1 MRFRKLN
8 LEIQTEAGPFGGEIA
23 FSDGLVVVWADNSMG
38 KSTCVRSILVVLGL
52 EAMLTTN
59 QSELPLTQAPLDHLE
74 DADGV
79 RHKVLES
86 DVYLQLENAKGET
99 ITVRRTLVGTRDK
112 NLITVVFGPLLTNP
126 DSTHATK
133 NFFVNRDGG
142 ATRESGFHSFLA
154 EFLGWQLPIVQR
166 YGEGRECPLYLQ
178 CLFPFFVVEQTRGWS
193 SIVPPVPTQFRI
205 RDVHKRAVEFIL
217 NLDAFK
223 VARLR
228 QGLRDEK
235 RRIEGDWKVLSTKTA
250 DLADSLA
257 AVSRN
262 VPTNPV
268 IKWPPKIAPALEKSQ
283 GGGWAAIDTLLVSA
297 REELSKLVEQEIP
310 RVEEIAN
317 EAEQE
322 LIDAEQ
328 TLRSQQSQLSRRLVQ
343 IENEH
348 QEIEA
353 LKIRLETLEEDI
365 QRNKDQRTLNTM
377 SSELVEHVSQGTC
390 PVCSQSIQDSL
401 VPLDVD
407 QSVMSVDDNIAF
419 LSEQRR
425 TYLGVLSRLE
435 SSQSTRRRR
444 ANSEREQIDNL
455 RDTIR
460 ELRTTLIADGRMP
473 SAAAIRERLILEQK
487 IERISSGKD
496 QFSKLL
502 EEFRLL
508 AKQWKTNRAEFGK
521 LPKDDTTKAD
531 RAKLQAW
538 SESIRAQ
545 LTEYGFRSDKVTPIA
560 ISSDSYKPEY
570 EGFDLQTSISASDTI
585 RTIWAYLLGLI
596 EISNEHETHHPK
608 FLIFDE
614 PKQQS
619 TNDVSFVE
627 LLKHASTIGNS
638 QIVFFT
644 SEDNSRLKKALV
656 GIEHDFFE
664 FEGRVLTRK
673 NAE

>member
-1 MRFRKLN
+1 M
-8 LEIQTEAGPFGGEIA
+8 
-23 FSDGLVVVWADNSMG
+23 
-38 KSTCVRSILVVLGL
+38 
-52 EAMLTTN
+52 
-59 QSELPLTQAPLDHLE
+59 
-74 DADGV
+74 
-79 RHKVLES
+79 
-86 DVYLQLENAKGET
+86 
-99 ITVRRTLVGTRDK
+99 
-112 NLITVVFGPLLTNP
+112 
-126 DSTHATK
+126 
-133 NFFVNRDGG
+133 
-142 ATRESGFHSFLA
+142 
-154 EFLGWQLPIVQR
+154 
-166 YGEGRECPLYLQ
+166 
-178 CLFPFFVVEQTRGWS
+178 
-193 SIVPPVPTQFRI
+193 PPVPTQFRI

-217 NLDAFK
+217 NLDACK
-223 VARLR
+223 VAIRR
-228 QGLRDEK
+228 QELRDEK
-235 RRIEGDWKVLSTKTA
+235 RRIESDWKTSRTKSV

-262 VPTNPV
+262 IPANPV
-268 IKWPPKIAPALEKSQ
+268 IKWPPKIAPTLEKSRD
-283 GGGWAAIDTLLVSA
+283 GGWSAIDAIQQSS

-328 TLRSQQSQLSRRLVQ
+328 GLRSQQSQLSRRLVQ

-353 LKIRLETLEEDI
+353 LKLRLETLEEDI
-365 QRNKDQRTLNTM
+365 QRNKDQRTLNSM
-377 SSELVEHVSQGTC
+377 SSEIGQHVSQGTC
-390 PVCSQSIQDSL
+390 PVCSQNIQDSL

-419 LSEQRR
+419 LTEQRR

-435 SSQSTRRRR
+435 SSQSARRRR
-444 ANSEREQIDNL
+444 ANSEREQIDEL
-455 RDTIR
+455 RDKIR

-487 IERISSGKD
+487 IERISSGQE

-502 EEFRLL
+502 DEFRLL

-521 LPKDDTTKAD
+521 LPKDDTTAAD
-531 RAKLQAW
+531 RSKLEAW
-538 SESIRAQ
+538 SKSIRGQ
-545 LTEYGFRSDKVTPIA
+545 LTEYGFRSDKVAPIA

-585 RTIWAYLLGLI
+585 RTIWAYLLGLV
-596 EISNEHETHHPK
+596 EISTGHETHHPR

-627 LLKHASTIGNS
+627 LLKHASTIKDS

-644 SEDNSRLKKALV
+644 SEDNTRLKDALD
-656 GIEHDFFE
+656 GIDHAFFE

-673 NAE
+673 DAE